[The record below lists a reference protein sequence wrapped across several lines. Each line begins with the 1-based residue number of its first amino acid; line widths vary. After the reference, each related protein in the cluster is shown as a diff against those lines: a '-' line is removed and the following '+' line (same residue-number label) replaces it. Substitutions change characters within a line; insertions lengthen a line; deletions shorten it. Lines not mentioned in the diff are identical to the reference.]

1 MSEEHVLWP
10 AFSALDQNDD
20 GVIDAEDLLKV
31 YTATFDGHAWL
42 DEASITVLKQL
53 AESDATLG
61 LTFQEFIRVVDTD
74 KVLEFSPQ
82 TLQDIIDS
90 LVQIEPPPPPTPE
103 PVVEEEV
110 VKERTYV
117 EYWADKFNADTIK
130 HLAAGGV
137 AGAVSRTAVSPME
150 RMKILFQVQ
159 GPEPAAYQGIIPT
172 LTKMWKEEGLMGFL
186 RGNGTNVVRIVPYSA
201 TQFAAYEQFKTML
214 MEPGKTE
221 LDTAR
226 RLTAGA
232 LAGLVSVA
240 CTYPLDIVRTRLA
253 VQSATLPGNASPTST
268 EKVKQPGIVRTMSAI
283 YRTEGGI
290 FGLYRGLWP
299 TLLGVAP
306 YVALNFQCYEVLKK
320 HLLPVDRDA
329 PSISRK
335 LLCGALAG
343 SIAQTVTYPLDV
355 LRRRMQVTGMSS
367 MQYKYSGTWDAA
379 RTMVRKE
386 GVRGL
391 YKGMIPNYL
400 KVAPAISISFV
411 TYEWCKEVLHVR

>member
-20 GVIDAEDLLKV
+20 GIIDAEDLLMV
-31 YTATFDGHAWL
+31 YTATFDGQAWL
-42 DEASITVLKQL
+42 DEANAAS
-53 AESDATLG
+53 G
-61 LTFQEFIRVVDTD
+61 LTFQDFIRVADTD

-90 LVQIEPPPPPTPE
+90 LVQIEPPPPPPE
-103 PVVEEEV
+103 PVVEELI
-110 VKERTYV
+110 KEQTQV
-117 EYWADKFNADTIK
+117 EFWAEKFNADTIK
-130 HLAAGGV
+130 HLVAGGV

-159 GPEPAAYQGIIPT
+159 GPEPAAYQGIMPT
-172 LTKMWKEEGLMGFL
+172 LMKMWKEEGLMGFL

-253 VQSATLPGNASPTST
+253 VQSATLSGNASTST
-268 EKVKQPGIVRTMSAI
+268 VKVKQPGIMRTMSAI
-283 YRTEGGI
+283 YYTEGGI
-290 FGLYRGLWP
+290 SGLYRGLWP

-320 HLLPVDRDA
+320 HLLPADRDA

-367 MQYKYSGTWDAA
+367 MNYKYRGTWDATK
-379 RTMVRKE
+379 TMIQKE

-411 TYEWCKEVLHVR
+411 TYEWCKEMLHVR

>member
-1 MSEEHVLWP
+1 MSEEHALWQ

-31 YTATFDGHAWL
+31 YTATFDGQAWL
-42 DEASITVLKQL
+42 DEAT
-53 AESDATLG
+53 SDQGSA
-61 LTFQEFIRVVDTD
+61 LTFQDFVRVVDTS

-82 TLQDIIDS
+82 TLQDIIDT
-90 LVQIEPPPPPTPE
+90 LV
-103 PVVEEEV
+103 VVEPIPTEPTVEIVQEEEQEE
-110 VKERTYV
+110 KSDQGLFAFWSE
-117 EYWADKFNADTIK
+117 KFNADTIK
-130 HLAAGGV
+130 HLIAGGV

-150 RMKILFQVQ
+150 RMKILFQIQ
-159 GPEPAAYQGIIPT
+159 GPEPAAYQGIVPT
-172 LTKMWKEEGLMGFL
+172 LTKMWREEGVMGFL
-186 RGNGTNVVRIVPYSA
+186 RGNGTNVVRIIPYSA

-221 LDTAR
+221 LNTAR

-253 VQSATLPGNASPTST
+253 VQSATLSGHTAATNT
-268 EKVKQPGIVRTMSAI
+268 KLPGIMPTMIRI
-283 YRTEGGI
+283 YRNEGGI

-306 YVALNFQCYEVLKK
+306 YVALNFQCYEVLKM
-320 HLLPVDRDA
+320 HLLPADREA
-329 PSISRK
+329 PSVSRK
-335 LLCGALAG
+335 LICGALAG

-367 MQYKYSGTWDAA
+367 MQYKYRGTWDATK
-379 RTMVRKE
+379 TMVQKE
-386 GVRGL
+386 GFRGL

-411 TYEWCKEVLHVR
+411 TYEWCKEILHVR